1 MSEQKVI
8 LVNENDEPIGTE
20 SKLKAHELGKLHR
33 AFSVFVFYK
42 NNDRLELLLQQ
53 RNPEKYHSGGL
64 WTNTC
69 CSHPRPNEDI
79 ISAANRRLK
88 EEMGISVTLT
98 QVGNFQ
104 YKAEFPNGLIE
115 HEFDHVLIGFTDS
128 KAVDFNKTEVIAIHW
143 MTIPDLITDLENNS
157 EKYTPWFKQA
167 LDIALNASKM

>member
-1 MSEQKVI
+1 MPEDRVI
-8 LVNENDEPIGTE
+8 LVNENDEPIGSET
-20 SKLKAHELGKLHR
+20 KLKAHELGKLHR
-33 AFSVFVFYK
+33 AFSIFVFCKK
-42 NNDRLELLLQQ
+42 NDELELLLQQ

-88 EEMGISVTLT
+88 EEMGISVVLT
-98 QVGNFQ
+98 KVGEFQ

-128 KAVDFNKTEVIAIHW
+128 KTVDFNKTEVSAINW
-143 MTIPDLITDLENNS
+143 VTIPDLITDLEKHP

-167 LDIALNASKM
+167 LDIALRK